1 MSVPE
6 LAFLN
11 DMGNVPALAS
21 GRATFVSGRHCD
33 LEYTD
38 RVGNPSVMVLTHG
51 GAERS
56 ESNDLWKGFLTVLG
70 STEGS

>member
-1 MSVPE
+1 MSVPK

-11 DMGNVPALAS
+11 DMGNVPALAP

-33 LEYTD
+33 LENTH
-38 RVGNPSVMVLTHG
+38 RLGNPSVMVLTHR

-56 ESNDLWKGFLTVLG
+56 GSNNLWKGFLTVLG